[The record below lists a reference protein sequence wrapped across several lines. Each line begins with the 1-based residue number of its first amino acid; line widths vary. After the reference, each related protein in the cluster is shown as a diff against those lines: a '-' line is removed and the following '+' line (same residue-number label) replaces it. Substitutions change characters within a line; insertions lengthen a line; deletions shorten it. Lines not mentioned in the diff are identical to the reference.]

1 MWWNYAKLAFRTL
14 KRNRIY
20 AGVSVAGLG
29 LGISCCL
36 LIALYISNELG
47 FESMHEKRDRIYRG
61 YVDLMGDDVIRAG
74 VSPMAMGP
82 TLITD
87 YPEISAFVRMVPMG
101 QEVTLR
107 TRGQLFQ
114 ADGFWFTDS
123 SFFEVFSFEV
133 LHGDA
138 RQALV
143 APNSLVLTESMSN
156 KLFGQ
161 TAVIDSLVKVNNG
174 FYRVKAVVRDPEV
187 QTEVQFTAL
196 ASLSTW
202 PDGYMQQTMGDWYWL
217 VSYTYFLTHQPLTS
231 ERAQEITE
239 EMKLKYVVP
248 FQQSNG
254 VQQDAHYYL
263 RPLKGLHFY
272 TDAEYDRPKG
282 NRSYLYIFGL
292 VGLFI
297 LLIAGIN
304 FINLSLAQGGKRA
317 LEVGLRKTLGASA
330 KEVRKQFLGESLLVA
345 LLATLAGW
353 ALVEMMLPIFN
364 RLTEKQFDYFRIL
377 RWDFLLGML
386 IIWLMVGVLSGS
398 YPALVLSRLQAVRV
412 LKGQRS
418 VGGQGIGLF
427 RKILVVIQFT
437 FSLLMIIG
445 TLVVYQQMQFMRDQ
459 QLGFRG
465 DQVLSLELPQDT
477 AVMRRATTMRAE
489 FSQMAGVESACLS
502 RDFPGQA
509 MGELLFRIEQQGVL
523 KERGIKFMVVDEY
536 FLETYGIAL
545 EKGRTF
551 KREGNDQQTAFII
564 NQTAAE
570 RFGWGDQALGKRMQ
584 WGLFAADSATNDGRV
599 VGVVEDFHY
608 ASLHNPI
615 EPMVFRYEPTNHRI
629 LSVKLQKESMAQTIA
644 QLETQWAQ
652 LTGGFPFEFE
662 FVDDAFNKLYRS
674 EERMLMVFGYFA
686 FISIFIAILGLF
698 ALSSFTVSQRMKE
711 IGIRKILGASTQQII
726 TLIVKDFLPLV
737 LMAFLIASPV
747 AYYALNQWLEDFA
760 YRMDISPLLFLLAG
774 VMAVTLAV
782 LTIVYHSL
790 KAAKSD
796 PVKALRYE

>member
-14 KRNRIY
+14 KRNKIY

-47 FESMHEKRDRIYRG
+47 FESMHEKRDRIYRA

-74 VSPMAMGP
+74 VSPMAIGP
-82 TLITD
+82 TLFND

-107 TRGQLFQ
+107 VQGQLFR
-114 ADGFWFTDS
+114 ADGFWFADS
-123 SFFEVFSFEV
+123 GFFDVFSFDV

-138 RQALV
+138 QQALV
-143 APNSLVLTESMSN
+143 EPNSIVLTERMSQ

-174 FYRVKAVVRDPEV
+174 YYRVKAVVRDPEV

-202 PDGYMQQTMGDWYWL
+202 PDAYMQQTMGDWYWL
-217 VSYTYFLTHQPLTS
+217 VSYTYFLTHQPLQA

-239 EMKLKYVVP
+239 EMKAQYVVP

-263 RPLKGLHFY
+263 KPLKGLHFY

-282 NRSYLYIFGL
+282 NRSYLYIFGM

-345 LLATLAGW
+345 LLATLTGW

-364 RLTEKQFDYFRIL
+364 QLTEKEFDYFRIL

-386 IIWLMVGVLSGS
+386 VIWLVVGVFSGS
-398 YPALVLSRLQAVRV
+398 YPALVLSRLQPVRV
-412 LKGQRS
+412 LKGQRAI
-418 VGGQGIGLF
+418 GGRGIGMF

-445 TLVVYQQMQFMRDQ
+445 TLVVYQQMQYMRDQ

-465 DQVLSLELPQDT
+465 EQVLSLELPQDT
-477 AVMRRATTMRAE
+477 AVLRRATSLRAE
-489 FSQMAGVESACLS
+489 FAQMAGVENVCLS
-502 RDFPGQA
+502 RDFPGQG

-545 EKGRTF
+545 EKGRNF
-551 KREGNDQQTAFII
+551 RREGNDQQTAFII
-564 NQTAAE
+564 NQKAAE
-570 RFGWGDQALGKRMQ
+570 QFGWGEQALGKRIQ

-608 ASLHNPI
+608 TSLHNPI
-615 EPMVFRYEPTNHRI
+615 EPMVFRYEPTNHRM
-629 LSVKLQKESMAQTIA
+629 LSVKLHEENMRQTIGE
-644 QLETQWAQ
+644 LETQWAR
-652 LTGGFPFEFE
+652 LTGGFPFEFD
-662 FVDDAFNKLYRS
+662 FVDDAFNNLYRS
-674 EERMLMVFGYFA
+674 EERMLVVFGYFA

-698 ALSSFTVSQRMKE
+698 ALSSYTVSQRMKE
-711 IGIRKILGASTQQII
+711 IGIRKILGASSEQII
-726 TLIVKDFLPLV
+726 ALIIKDFLPLV
-737 LMAFLIASPV
+737 LLAFLIASPI
-747 AYYALNQWLEDFA
+747 AFFALQKWLEDFA
-760 YRMDISPLLFLLAG
+760 YHLEISPLLFLLAG
-774 VMAVTLAV
+774 AIAMALAIV
-782 LTIVYHSL
+782 TIVYHSL

-796 PVKALRYE
+796 PVKSLRYE